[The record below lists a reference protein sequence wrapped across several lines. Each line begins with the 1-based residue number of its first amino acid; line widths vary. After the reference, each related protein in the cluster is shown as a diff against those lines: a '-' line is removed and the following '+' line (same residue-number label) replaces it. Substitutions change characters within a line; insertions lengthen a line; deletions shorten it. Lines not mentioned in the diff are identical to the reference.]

1 MKLALLRSTIG
12 VPAEPV
18 FVVDAAQGERK
29 LVCEVREVAH
39 IFARHL
45 HRVVDRI
52 NIDMSGHRRF
62 ARCRFVSPC
71 LHSEPQ
77 LSAR

>member
-1 MKLALLRSTIG
+1 
-12 VPAEPV
+12 
-18 FVVDAAQGERK
+18 
-29 LVCEVREVAH
+29 VREVAH

-45 HRVVDRI
+45 HRVVDRMK
-52 NIDMSGHRRF
+52 MSGHRRF